1 MNIQNTSVS
10 MTAGQLAE
18 QIGASLVG
26 DAEVRVEHISSMD
39 AAESGSLT
47 YLKDKAYLEYLS
59 DTRASVVILTEAFA
73 DQCPVTALVVED
85 PYVAYARA
93 AQLLHPQPEVQGGHH
108 AAAVIDASASIAES
122 AYIGPGAVIEADVTI
137 GERVYIGPNSV
148 VRMGAYIGDD
158 TRLMALVHV
167 GKNCVIGERSIFHA
181 GVVIGAD
188 GFGFANDKG
197 VWVKI
202 PQIGA
207 VIIGDD
213 VEVGANSCIDCGA
226 INNTIVGNGVK
237 IDNFIQI
244 GHNAEVGDH
253 SIMVTR
259 SGISGS
265 TVVGKHCTLA
275 GGVGVAG
282 HIHLAEGTVITAM
295 SMVTHS
301 IDKAGVYSSGVS
313 VQDAGAWRRNHARL
327 HNLDKTIKELRAEIK
342 ALKQGINKE

>member
-1 MNIQNTSVS
+1 MSEKSSAVS
-10 MTAGQLAE
+10 MAAGQLAE
-18 QIGASLVG
+18 QIGASLIG
-26 DAEVRVEHISSMD
+26 DAGVQVDHISSMD
-39 AAESGSLT
+39 AAESGAVT
-47 YLKDKAYLEYLS
+47 YLKDKAYLDYLS
-59 DTRASVVILTEAFA
+59 GTKASVVILTEAFA

-93 AQLLHPQPEVQGGHH
+93 AQLLHPQPVVQGGHH
-108 AAAVIDASASIAES
+108 SAAVIDPSATIAES
-122 AYIGPGAVIEADVTI
+122 AYISPGAVIEADVVI
-137 GERVYIGPNSV
+137 GERAYIGPNCV
-148 VRMGAYIGDD
+148 VRTGARIGDD
-158 TRLMALVHV
+158 TRLMAMVHV
-167 GKNCVIGERSIFHA
+167 GTNCVIGERGIFHP
-181 GVVIGAD
+181 GVVIGGD
-188 GFGFANDKG
+188 GFGFANENG
-197 VWVKI
+197 VWIKI

-207 VIIGDD
+207 VVIGDD

-244 GHNAEVGDH
+244 GHNAEIGDH

-259 SGISGS
+259 SGVSGS
-265 TVVGKHCTLA
+265 TVLGKHCTLA

-282 HIHLAEGTVITAM
+282 HIHLAEGTVVTAM

-313 VQDAGAWRRNHARL
+313 VQDAGTWRRNHARL

-342 ALKQGINKE
+342 ALKQEINKE